1 MRVSKCKGLLLSLR
15 FVRNLDALIDSNWDA
30 NCDSFCFSEYAAE
43 KGLTRAT
50 INMGEPH
57 VH

>member
-1 MRVSKCKGLLLSLR
+1 MLLSLR